1 MNIGFKYGANL
12 QSSTTTLLTNT
23 ADKFLYWYQLDT
35 QFLYKLHKI
44 KFLYMFR
51 ASSAQ
56 SLPLASV
63 QDGHL
68 QRMRIPEAAYM
79 YN

>member
-1 MNIGFKYGANL
+1 
-12 QSSTTTLLTNT
+12 
-23 ADKFLYWYQLDT
+23 
-35 QFLYKLHKI
+35 
-44 KFLYMFR
+44 LYMYT
-51 ASSAQ
+51 ASGILILCRWPSCALAKGSA
-56 SLPLASV
+56 SA

>member
-1 MNIGFKYGANL
+1 VFHIKEI
-12 QSSTTTLLTNT
+12 TLFESLEMLHFYHAHILSAIKLKPNT
-23 ADKFLYWYQLDT
+23 YAAVGNTQLM
-35 QFLYKLHKI
+35 LI
-44 KFLYMFR
+44 
-51 ASSAQ
+51 SA
-56 SLPLASV
+56 